1 MPHKIL
7 KVPKD
12 GMIEG
17 FNAALA
23 ARGIEADQ
31 AQLVAARRLQGFY
44 DELLALKAARRS
56 KLRNSWSIPSCR
68 AACGSGA
75 EWGAARAS

>member
-23 ARGIEADQ
+23 VRGIEADP
-31 AQLVAARRLQGFY
+31 AQQIAARRLQKFY
-44 DELLALKAARRS
+44 DELLAFKAARRGHLR
-56 KLRNSWSIPSCR
+56 KLL
-68 AACGSGA
+68 
-75 EWGAARAS
+75 ARPDLPRGVCVITER